1 MQLERGQVAV
11 VTGAASGLGRAL
23 AKSFA
28 TRGLDVVLA
37 DVDTERLATAVEAAE
52 AKGVAAVGV
61 PTDVRHAEQ
70 VDALAAATLE
80 RFGRVDVICNNAGVL
95 TIAGPTWE
103 VPLADWEWILGVN
116 LRGVVHGIR
125 AFVPHLVAQGTG
137 HVVNTA
143 SMVGVSIFPGMAPYV
158 ASKHA
163 VVALSE
169 GLAAE
174 LAIAAPGVGVTA
186 VCPGGMA
193 TNIGSSE
200 RVRPAEL
207 VRTEPLP
214 DRSGPDPFMAWNAD
228 GPPDLMAPD
237 DAAAIVLAG
246 IEANQLHC
254 FPNGRASD
262 VRAWTDRLVVDLP

>member
-1 MQLERGQVAV
+1 MELQQGQVAV
-11 VTGAASGLGRAL
+11 VTGAGSGLGRAL
-23 AKSFA
+23 AKAFA
-28 TRGLDVVLA
+28 ARGLDVVLA
-37 DVDTERLATAVEAAE
+37 DVDTERLATAVDAAE
-52 AKGVAAVGV
+52 AHGVSALGV
-61 PTDVRHAEQ
+61 PTDVRLAEQ
-70 VDALAAATLE
+70 VDALAAATLD
-80 RFGRVDVICNNAGVL
+80 RFGRIDVICNNAGVI
-95 TIAGPTWE
+95 TFAGPTWE
-103 VPLADWEWILGVN
+103 VPLTDWEWVLGVN

-125 AFVPHLVAQGTG
+125 SFVPHLVAQGTG

-143 SMVGVSIFPGMAPYV
+143 SMVGVSISPGMAPYV

-207 VRTEPLP
+207 HRTEPLP
-214 DRSGPDPFMAWNAD
+214 DRSGPDPFMAWND
-228 GPPDLMAPD
+228 GPPDLMDAA

-262 VRAWTDRLVVDLP
+262 VRGWTDSLVADLP